1 MYMIIGWVVNP
12 RNPFLEVRPPM
23 PGLEILLDWRAADS
37 DHYFS
42 FPLSSEGLS
51 ICEEFRRTRWTERKI
66 TDGVF
71 ADWLEEHKEE
81 LLVGA
86 SGPSDPAQ
94 RLDQLI
100 EYLRNKFMNS

>member
-1 MYMIIGWVVNP
+1 MYMIVGWVVHP
-12 RNPFLEVRPPM
+12 RNPHRVRPPM
-23 PGLEILLDWRAADS
+23 PGLEILLDSRPADN

-42 FPLSSEGLS
+42 FPLSAEGLS
-51 ICEEFRRTRWTERKI
+51 ICEEFCRTRWTERKI
-66 TDGVF
+66 VDGVF

-86 SGPSDPAQ
+86 SGPADPAQ

-100 EYLRNKFMNS
+100 EYLRNKFMSS